1 MKDVK
6 VTIGATNIRALKYEN
21 SFNAKPGEQLKLG
34 VKTQL
39 AVRLNPAAP
48 TTAVVLVKFEVA
60 DEENKVVSMD
70 LETITPVNV
79 STFVDNLDDMIKKNY
94 INDVMLAVNEK
105 IRATASLVGLN
116 IQTPPISFAY
126 RDGQDSIDTEI
137 YSKY

>member
-6 VTIGATNIRALKYEN
+6 VSIAATNIRSLKYEN
-21 SFNAKPGEQLKLG
+21 NFTAKPGEQIKLG

-48 TTAVVLVKFEVA
+48 TTAMVLVHFEVS
-60 DEENKVVSMD
+60 DEEKKAVSMELD
-70 LETITPVNV
+70 TLTPVNV
-79 STFVDNLDDMIKKNY
+79 STFVDNLDDVIKKNY
-94 INDVMLAVNEK
+94 VNDVMLSVNEK
-105 IRATASLVGLN
+105 IRVVSAMVGLN

-137 YSKY
+137 YTKF